1 MRTHIHFAVCSPALT
16 EGNAY
21 DMTLR
26 KTKRR
31 NVRTGLFVFDM
42 AITTAIAM
50 AAIIIRISQ
59 RHILLGGFLDSFA
72 LTSVLWLA
80 CRVML
85 SDLDVVTTLLSEV
98 VDSRRMPL
106 MRTLVLALSGTLEE
120 HEALDW

>member
-1 MRTHIHFAVCSPALT
+1 
-16 EGNAY
+16 
-21 DMTLR
+21 
-26 KTKRR
+26 
-31 NVRTGLFVFDM
+31 M
-42 AITTAIAM
+42 AITMAIAM

-59 RHILLGGFLDSFA
+59 RYILLGGFLDSFA

-106 MRTLVLALSGTLEE
+106 MSTLVLALSGTLFGVR
-120 HEALDW
+120 EALDW